1 MTYTFV
7 SRPRF
12 TTKPPSRSDAAQQV
26 AAAPRKM
33 EPGRTYVAR
42 LPGRSRPSFI
52 RRKIQLPSLLL
63 GFSTG
68 TEKLVPYAPPR
79 SRSVDTA
86 RQELRVVSAPVPPTY
101 AIAPRQQQLQ
111 LEGAAVQVTA
121 APPQSVVSVQAAPSH
136 VAPSHVPAPLVLEQ
150 PRPFSTVTAQVAR
163 HHVLQ
168 HTCASC
174 GKFRSPSYH
183 HRHLLAP
190 NEIPKL
196 GICRKCMRVQTSSD
210 ESTEDGSRSRSH
222 SRDSRRHK
230 RSARKRKHREKR
242 RRSSSEET
250 PPSVEEVI
258 RVTRRAESHG
268 SKERRRS
275 ESRRRRH
282 SASDSEDQAQ
292 IQVSYLP
299 AKKNKVEPPAE
310 RVHVVERVRYI
321 EAPKHGR
328 SRSESR
334 AREVYE
340 EDDEYVRVP
349 RHTQQQRP
357 ASFISYQQDDDGQ
370 IIEERRPQ
378 PSRPF
383 SPRHPDMHLIQ
394 HEEAYHPQETGH
406 RHRPRRISY
415 EHIREPSRSSR
426 DSFEHEYHADI
437 PSRPPSRSV
446 RILRVHDR
454 GPEDAIR
461 DSWES
466 DPANIGPPRVKFVP
480 PDYASRHSPVS
491 RHISE
496 DIPAIRRRRRRR
508 IRDIDDLILDR
519 RSELSN
525 QTGKSQQP

>member
-1 MTYTFV
+1 
-7 SRPRF
+7 
-12 TTKPPSRSDAAQQV
+12 
-26 AAAPRKM
+26 M
-33 EPGRTYVAR
+33 EPGTTYVAR

-86 RQELRVVSAPVPPTY
+86 RQELRVVSAPVPSTY

-111 LEGAAVQVTA
+111 LEGAGVQVTA

-136 VAPSHVPAPLVLEQ
+136 VAPSHVPAPLVLERPQ
-150 PRPFSTVTAQVAR
+150 PFSTVTAQVAR

-183 HRHLLAP
+183 HRHRLAP
-190 NEIPKL
+190 DEIPKV

-230 RSARKRKHREKR
+230 RSARKMRHRER
-242 RRSSSEET
+242 RRHSSSEER

-258 RVTRRAESHG
+258 RVTRRTESHG

-275 ESRRRRH
+275 GSRRRRQ
-282 SASDSEDQAQ
+282 SPSDSEGPAQ
-292 IQVSYLP
+292 IKVSYLP
-299 AKKNKVEPPAE
+299 AKKDKVGPPAE
-310 RVHVVERVRYI
+310 RVHVVERIRYI
-321 EAPKHGR
+321 EAPKHAR

-334 AREVYE
+334 AREVSE
-340 EDDEYVRVP
+340 EDDEYVRVH

-357 ASFISYQQDDDGQ
+357 VSFISYREDDDGQ
-370 IIEERRPQ
+370 IFEELRPEH
-378 PSRPF
+378 SRPR

-394 HEEAYHPQETGH
+394 HEEAYYPQETGH
-406 RHRPRRISY
+406 RHPPRRISY

-426 DSFEHEYHADI
+426 DSFAHGYHADI
-437 PSRPPSRSV
+437 PSRAPSRSV
-446 RILRVHDR
+446 RVLRVNDR

-461 DSWES
+461 DSWET
-466 DPANIGPPRVKFVP
+466 DLAEVGPPRVKFVS
-480 PDYASRHSPVS
+480 PDYVIRHPPVE

-496 DIPAIRRRRRRR
+496 DIPPIRRRRRRR

-525 QTGKSQQP
+525 QTGMPNNSPNPSLPS